1 VGLQGGDSSDVIDVI
16 LDKSSGFARPEKFI
30 AILQFKEIAL
40 PVNSHALKAT

>member
-16 LDKSSGFARPEKFI
+16 LDKSSGFARPEK
-30 AILQFKEIAL
+30 LQFKEIAL